1 MSNDVQS
8 SPVDPTSTAA
18 WARLTELHGGLKPDL
33 RGWFDADPGR
43 AERFSFTAGD
53 LYVDL
58 SKNLIDDEVLAALV
72 ELGEQ
77 VRLAERRD
85 AMFSGERINVTE
97 NRAVL
102 HTALRD
108 PDNVEVDL
116 DGTNVVP
123 LVHEE
128 LAKVYAF
135 ADEGPQRRVARG
147 QRQDDRDRGQHRDR
161 RVRPGS
167 GDGLRGATA
176 VRAAGSDRAFRLQHR
191 PHRRGGE
198 DQGPRPRDDARSSS
212 PPRRSPPWRP

>member
-58 SKNLIDDEVLAALV
+58 SKNLIDDEVLGALV

-135 ADEGPQRRVARG
+135 ADEGP
-147 QRQDDRDRGQHRDR
+147 
-161 RVRPGS
+161 
-167 GDGLRGATA
+167 
-176 VRAAGSDRAFRLQHR
+176 
-191 PHRRGGE
+191 
-198 DQGPRPRDDARSSS
+198 
-212 PPRRSPPWRP
+212 